1 MAQLPG
7 HCAAFR
13 NVGKLRSVRGLMR
26 ADMPAFVGETCTI
39 GLQTGEQLMAEV
51 VGFDETES
59 QLMCFDSTAG
69 LHPGLEITATGHS
82 RAVPVGN
89 GLLGRVIDGIGRPI
103 DGHGPL
109 RQFDAGDQKQLQCR
123 MPCREPGLRNHS
135 SPASV

>member
-26 ADMPAFVGETCTI
+26 ADMSAFVGETCTI
-39 GLQTGEQLMAEV
+39 ALQTGEQLMAEV

-69 LHPGLEITATGHS
+69 LHPGLEITTTGHS

-109 RQFDAGDQKQLQCR
+109 RVRRWRSETATVPDA
-123 MPCREPGLRNHS
+123 MHS
-135 SPASV
+135 NYGTTCHGATRD